1 MDVNIADI
9 KVQDLF
15 AGINLKF
22 HQFENYIII
31 VALIFRTIHRYIDL
45 VNSIQSLHFVLGRY
59 AVLRG

>member
-22 HQFENYIII
+22 RQFENNITI
-31 VALIFRTIHRYIDL
+31 VFSTIHDRYIDL
-45 VNSIQSLHFVLGRY
+45 IKSIQSLHFVLGRF